1 MLIEN
6 EVICYFVA
14 NYSMGMVFLPT
25 GFLKKVIAYS
35 SIAVTTVRSA
45 REGIGIDPRL
55 TPRLPIPTDR
65 RLRTVRDG
73 GV

>member
-14 NYSMGMVFLPT
+14 NYSMGMVSLPT

-35 SIAVTTVRSA
+35 SIAVTTVRS
-45 REGIGIDPRL
+45 GKKSIGNDPRL
-55 TPRLPIPTDR
+55 APRLPNAR
-65 RLRTVRDG
+65 RLRTVREG
-73 GV
+73 GL